1 MILPM
6 QVFFALVVLQ
16 QALISTGGQMARPWS
31 DPSNR
36 RHMEVV
42 QTYTHHFQRT
52 VRNKYGSNRTEPKYH
67 YKRKINFR
75 TA

>member
-31 DPSNR
+31 DQSNR
-36 RHMEVV
+36 RYGGS
-42 QTYTHHFQRT
+42 TYTHHST
-52 VRNKYGSNRTEPKYH
+52 PCT
-67 YKRKINFR
+67 
-75 TA
+75 